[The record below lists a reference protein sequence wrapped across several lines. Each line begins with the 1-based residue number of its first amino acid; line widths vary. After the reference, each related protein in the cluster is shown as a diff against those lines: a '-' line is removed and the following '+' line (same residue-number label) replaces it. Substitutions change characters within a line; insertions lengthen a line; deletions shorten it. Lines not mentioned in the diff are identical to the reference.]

1 MSDQTQEPTM
11 EEILASIRRIIS
23 EDEPAEGTPAAEA
36 APAPAPEPEPPA
48 PEPEP
53 EPVAVA
59 PEPEP
64 TPEPEPVVAEEA
76 PLELTERYEEP
87 VAPVET
93 IGDIEASVTPDPFP
107 AVEPEPVY
115 VAAETTVTQ
124 TVVSSMAGGTTVEE
138 LVRSIVE
145 PQVRTWLDQNLDGL
159 LRDMLREKL
168 NNVFR

>member
-23 EDEPAEGTPAAEA
+23 EDEPAEGAPAAEA
-36 APAPAPEPEPPA
+36 APVPEPEAPAPEPER
-48 PEPEP
+48 
-53 EPVAVA
+53 VAVA
-59 PEPEP
+59 PEP
-64 TPEPEPVVAEEA
+64 TPEPEPEPTLEPAVLEDA
-76 PLELTERYEEP
+76 PLDLTERYEET
-87 VAPVET
+87 VAEVET
-93 IGDIEASVTPDPFP
+93 VGDIEASPLLDPFP
-107 AVEPEPVY
+107 AVEPEPV
-115 VAAETTVTQ
+115 AAPVESTLSE
-124 TVVSSMAGGTTVEE
+124 TVVGSMAGGTTVEE